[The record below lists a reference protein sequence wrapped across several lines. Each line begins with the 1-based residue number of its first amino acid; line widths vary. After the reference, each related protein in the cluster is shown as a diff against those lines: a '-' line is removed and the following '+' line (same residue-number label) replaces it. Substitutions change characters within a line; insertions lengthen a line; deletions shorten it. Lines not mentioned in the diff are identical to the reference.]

1 MENKINILFIK
12 ENINI
17 QINIQ
22 QPDLANL
29 IHKIVAE
36 HLLVS
41 KENIEI
47 FTEHSSF
54 DKEEFLELLIE
65 VHEDFCEE
73 IDKFYENIDK
83 EICTYYKDEELSK
96 HIIEKFKI
104 YIRRKRDKLLFI
116 YEGMLAR

>member
-1 MENKINILFIK
+1 MENKISVLFVN

-17 QINIQ
+17 QIDIQ

-29 IHKIVAE
+29 VRRIIGE

-41 KENIEI
+41 RENIEI
-47 FTEHSSF
+47 STENDRF

-65 VHEDFCEE
+65 VHEDFGEE

-96 HIIEKFKI
+96 HIIEKIKDI
-104 YIRRKRDKLLFI
+104 YSEEIS
-116 YEGMLAR
+116 

>member
-1 MENKINILFIK
+1 MENKINILFVK

-17 QINIQ
+17 QIDIQ

-47 FTEHSSF
+47 FSDNSSF

-73 IDKFYENIDK
+73 IDMFYENIDK

-96 HIIEKFKI
+96 HIIEKI
-104 YIRRKRDKLLFI
+104 QDLYSEETR
-116 YEGMLAR
+116 